1 MQENNYFLIIEQ
13 GEPYEKGTEIALQTG
28 ESLLGRP
35 WKTHQPDIPFTSLY
49 ISKKH
54 LSFSFNKNQ
63 CIVEDLSS
71 KHGTQ
76 LNGVDLTPLQPYVIN
91 NGDLISLAQGT
102 VVLRVSAVYDSEAE
116 YTIDLVQMVSQ
127 APLPNPGAIFIDCE
141 RREVFIDNNKLNIF
155 GKDIELLLLL
165 FENRNR
171 AVSYNEIK
179 ARVWSERP
187 VSLDNNI
194 PDVGNDEI
202 TALVYRL
209 RKRLKNYG
217 TLIVT
222 IPRFGYRLDL

>member
-1 MQENNYFLIIEQ
+1 MLENNYYIIIEQ
-13 GEPYEKGTEIALQTG
+13 GEPHETGTEIALLTG
-28 ESLLGRP
+28 ETLLGRP

-54 LSFSFNKNQ
+54 LAFSLLNNQ
-63 CIVEDLSS
+63 CIVSDLSS

-76 LNGVDLTPLQPYVIN
+76 LNGVDLVPLQPYVIN

-116 YTIDLVQMVSQ
+116 YTIDLVQMGSSPPPP
-127 APLPNPGAIFIDCE
+127 APSALFIDCE
-141 RREVFIDNNKLNIF
+141 RREVFIENNKLNIF

-171 AVSYNEIK
+171 AVSYNEIR

-187 VSLDNNI
+187 LSLDNKT

-209 RKRLKNYG
+209 RKRLNNYG
-217 TLIVT
+217 NLIVT